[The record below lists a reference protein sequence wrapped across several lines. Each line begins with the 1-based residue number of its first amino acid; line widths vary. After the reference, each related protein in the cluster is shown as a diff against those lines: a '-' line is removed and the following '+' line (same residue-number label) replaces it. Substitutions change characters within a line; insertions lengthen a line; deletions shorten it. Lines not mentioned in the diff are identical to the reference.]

1 MEKLDE
7 IIAVAKTKEKWSAS
21 GKYNYGPIDYLE
33 ENILNQSCID
43 EKGLFSL
50 KKYKALFDEYEKNVH
65 RVTDWKTF
73 LTYEYIKFD
82 ITVDVTELI
91 CTMARTFPETR
102 NNQRKV
108 LLHIGKL
115 CAEDKMKN
123 PVLNHAVLNESV
135 RNLGMSTLQLLGLT
149 LV

>member
-1 MEKLDE
+1 MENLEE

-21 GKYNYGPIDYLE
+21 GKYNYGPIDYLKE
-33 ENILNQSCID
+33 QIFSQSCLN

-50 KKYKALFDEYEKNVH
+50 KKHEAMFDEYEKNIH

-91 CTMARTFPETR
+91 CTMARTFPETK

-115 CAEDKMKN
+115 CAEDKNKN
-123 PVLNHAVLNESV
+123 PILNHAILNKSV
-135 RNLGMSTLQLLGLT
+135 RDLGMTTYELLGFT